1 MNPLISYHDK
11 LQALTSACLQ
21 ANPDL
26 VKRIE
31 THLDC
36 NANVS
41 ELIRAVDV
49 KLLLM
54 KDFSD
59 RRCASNIQALSCW
72 WNLKNDALSSQSD
85 ECIGF
90 LYDTLSYL
98 RR

>member
-1 MNPLISYHDK
+1 MNPLISYRDK
-11 LQALTSACLQ
+11 LKALTAACLQ
-21 ANPDL
+21 TNPDL

-31 THLDC
+31 RHLDC

-41 ELIRAVDV
+41 DLIRAVDV

-59 RRCASNIQALSCW
+59 RRCMSNIEALSCW
-72 WNLKNDALSSQSD
+72 WNPKNDALSFQSD

>member
-11 LQALTSACLQ
+11 LQALMSACLQ

-31 THLDC
+31 THSNC

-54 KDFSD
+54 KDVSD
-59 RRCASNIQALSCW
+59 RRLPCRHRQLLIMSLNLS
-72 WNLKNDALSSQSD
+72 
-85 ECIGF
+85 
-90 LYDTLSYL
+90 
-98 RR
+98 